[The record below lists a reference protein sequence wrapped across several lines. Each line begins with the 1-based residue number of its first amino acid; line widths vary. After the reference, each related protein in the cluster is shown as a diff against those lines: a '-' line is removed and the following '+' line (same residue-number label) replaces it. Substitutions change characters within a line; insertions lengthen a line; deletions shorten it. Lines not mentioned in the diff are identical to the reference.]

1 MPVMF
6 DVPSREDVARVV
18 VTREVVLEN
27 VQPDAR
33 AAREGRAPQ
42 ARARREVGLSRR
54 LDRPW

>member
-27 VQPDAR
+27 VIPTLVP
-33 AAREGRAPQ
+33 REKAEPRK
-42 ARARREVGLSRR
+42 RERRDKSA
-54 LDRPW
+54 